1 MWAVAIVA
9 CLLTPERQ
17 VNYASCET
25 AWMAGTYTMREQC
38 ERARRQPGLR
48 IVVMGAAAQWARRH
62 GAEAGAARTE
72 CREARHGA

>member
-9 CLLTPERQ
+9 CLMTPDHQ
-17 VNYASCET
+17 IDYASCET
-25 AWMAGTYTMREQC
+25 AWMQQAYTLRAQC
-38 ERARRQPGLR
+38 EAVRRQPGLR

-62 GAEAGAARTE
+62 GAEAGVSRTE